1 MGRCREDTW
10 MRRSCCAA
18 GVALLRLPLLLG
30 LPLLLTIARPLS
42 ITGLLRVGAGL
53 LRVALRG
60 RRHLWRPE

>member
-10 MRRSCCAA
+10 IRRSCCAA

-30 LPLLLTIARPLS
+30 LPLMLGLQLLLTIA
-42 ITGLLRVGAGL
+42 GLLRVGAGL